1 MKCFMNFIALNA
13 TKGVEILTKAQ
24 REKAERLLLKQM
36 LDTNPKLKQVI
47 DGLIECPNPELK
59 DIIQPVIEE
68 KLKESRG
75 IGVNIGWQAAFI
87 QTYEKVKDMET
98 ADEIKACL
106 RGEADAIRERMG
118 LKSAFDE
125 DGNVVVESDEE

>member
-1 MKCFMNFIALNA
+1 MLKHLIDTQPKYKATLDAL
-13 TKGVEILTKAQ
+13 
-24 REKAERLLLKQM
+24 
-36 LDTNPKLKQVI
+36 I
-47 DGLIECPNPELK
+47 DKPNPELK
-59 DIIQPVIEE
+59 DIVQPVIEE
-68 KLKESRG
+68 ELKKSRMTG
-75 IGVNIGWQAAFI
+75 IQIGWQSAFI
-87 QTYEKVKDMET
+87 QAYEKVKNMET

>member
-1 MKCFMNFIALNA
+1 
-13 TKGVEILTKAQ
+13 
-24 REKAERLLLKQM
+24 M
-36 LDTNPKLKQVI
+36 LDTNPKLKNFI
-47 DGLIECPNPELK
+47 DALIDKPNPELK
-59 DIIQPVIEE
+59 DIVQPVIEE
-68 KLKESRG
+68 ELKKSRMTG
-75 IGVNIGWQAAFI
+75 IQIGWQAAFI
-87 QTYEKVKDMET
+87 QAYEKVKGMET

>member
-1 MKCFMNFIALNA
+1 M
-13 TKGVEILTKAQ
+13 TKAQ

-68 KLKESRG
+68 KLKESRS

-87 QTYEKVKDMET
+87 QAYEKVKDMET

-118 LKSAFDE
+118 LKSVFDE
-125 DGNVVVESDEE
+125 DGNVIVESDEE

>member
-1 MKCFMNFIALNA
+1 M
-13 TKGVEILTKAQ
+13 
-24 REKAERLLLKQM
+24 LKQM
-36 LDTNPKLKQVI
+36 LDTNPKLKKFI
-47 DGLIECPNPELK
+47 DALIDKPNPELK
-59 DIIQPVIEE
+59 DIVQPVIEE
-68 KLKESRG
+68 ELKKSRMTG
-75 IGVNIGWQAAFI
+75 IQIGWQAAFI
-87 QTYEKVKDMET
+87 QAYEKVKDMET

>member
-1 MKCFMNFIALNA
+1 M
-13 TKGVEILTKAQ
+13 
-24 REKAERLLLKQM
+24 LKQM
-36 LDTNPKLKQVI
+36 LNNSPKLKQVI
-47 DGLIECPNPELK
+47 DGLIECPSPELK
-59 DIIQPVIEE
+59 DMIQPIIEE
-68 KLKESRG
+68 KLKESRS

-87 QTYEKVKDMET
+87 QAYEKVKDMQT

-106 RGEADAIRERMG
+106 RSEADAIRERMG